1 MILLGTKPQRFI
13 SLIKSRFAARLS
25 RRDCRIS
32 SRTTPCWSTAR
43 QSQYDRPAIFTTT
56 SSRCQTS
63 PGRGCRCRR
72 TWAIRGAEL
81 DAPAP
86 DCLIRN
92 VYATLQHQ
100 LLDLAQAQVEPDVEP
115 DNMSDDLRWKPV
127 ALIADFL
134 CLHRHRLSP
143 DQ

>member
-1 MILLGTKPQRFI
+1 MTGLRSSQR
-13 SLIKSRFAARLS
+13 LRPDARHRRGAAAVAVER
-25 RRDCRIS
+25 
-32 SRTTPCWSTAR
+32 
-43 QSQYDRPAIFTTT
+43 
-56 SSRCQTS
+56 
-63 PGRGCRCRR
+63 GRS
-72 TWAIRGAEL
+72 GAEL